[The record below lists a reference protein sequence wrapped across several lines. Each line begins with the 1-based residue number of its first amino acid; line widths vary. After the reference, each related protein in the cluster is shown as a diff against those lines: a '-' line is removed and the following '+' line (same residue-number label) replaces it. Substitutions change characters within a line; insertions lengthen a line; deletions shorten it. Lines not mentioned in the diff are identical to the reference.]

1 MLGFLNLSFYIFEM
15 DINSSSCFN
24 ELYNRMGVP
33 SKKDFGQ
40 YFPGSPVAK
49 NPPSK
54 ARDVGLIL
62 DWATKIPHAMGN

>member
-1 MLGFLNLSFYIFEM
+1 M

-62 DWATKIPHAMGN
+62 NWATKIPHAMGN